1 MASQRLSRAPRH
13 TPIADDGDQPFEFDA
28 ASGEILTGAATEP
41 TSDEPTSDEP
51 TSDEPTSDEPTAAE
65 VAAPPSVPS
74 GGLVEAST
82 VVEPTAVLEPG
93 EYPGSVARTS
103 HSDPVPSGHLIRRRP
118 AHLATIDHDQVL
130 YRPVRA
136 LNQALADLLDVEA
149 HPDRQ
154 PEEAIALVTEAM
166 TSFQDQTSA
175 WLSPAPTH

>member
-13 TPIADDGDQPFEFDA
+13 TPIADGGDQPFEFDA

-41 TSDEPTSDEP
+41 ILTGPTSDA
-51 TSDEPTSDEPTAAE
+51 PTAAE
-65 VAAPPSVPS
+65 VAAPPSLPS
-74 GGLVEAST
+74 GGLPEVSA
-82 VVEPTAVLEPG
+82 VIEPTAVLAPG
-93 EYPGSVARTS
+93 EYPGSEARTS
-103 HSDPVPSGHLIRRRP
+103 PSDPPASGHLIRRRP